1 MTAPPPDAPVRL
13 RLKCPDAE
21 DFVERFAPNVTR
33 AGIFLPTREVRAVGS
48 PIRFEIALAD
58 GTVVLAGEGS
68 VTWAKP
74 KGLGVKFT
82 TLDPSSERLVERL
95 LSRRQASPASPP
107 GLAAPPRADP
117 APDRE
122 RPAPPTRAVA
132 PAAPSV
138 SPPSSA
144 RGATRSLV
152 RITLASSAVVVGIA
166 VVWMSM
172 SRAGGGGASA
182 LPDKPA
188 ETVPVGA
195 ESAERQIAPPTPSDA
210 PAAPPVAPPPPSV
223 SPPRADDA
231 RADSLR
237 VESMLVG
244 ASYEKF
250 TCPHPT
256 TRLSVR
262 SSHTVNV
269 CLQVAHKPGKT
280 DRLALV
286 WERDGAFAS
295 KTALTVPASKPN
307 VRTRARMKISANRLG
322 AWSVRVISDRNASLA
337 QATFRV
343 VP

>member
-74 KGLGVKFT
+74 KGLGVTFT
-82 TLDPSSERLVERL
+82 TLDPASARIVERL

-107 GLAAPPRADP
+107 APPPRADP

-122 RPAPPTRAVA
+122 RPAPVA
-132 PAAPSV
+132 PTEPSL
-138 SPPSSA
+138 SPPSIE
-144 RGATRSLV
+144 RGATRSLG
-152 RITLASSAVVVGIA
+152 RIALGSSAVVVGIA
-166 VVWMSM
+166 VVWMSV
-172 SRAGGGGASA
+172 SRAGGTGASA
-182 LPDKPA
+182 PPRKPA
-188 ETVPVGA
+188 ATTPVGT
-195 ESAERQIAPPTPSDA
+195 ESAERPIPPPAPSEA
-210 PAAPPVAPPPPSV
+210 PVAPPPTNA
-223 SPPRADDA
+223 SPPRPDDA
-231 RADSLR
+231 RAENLR

-286 WERDGAFAS
+286 WERDGAFTS
-295 KTALTVPASKPN
+295 KTTLTVPASKPN

-322 AWSVRVISDRNASLA
+322 AWSVRVMSDRNASLA

>member
-82 TLDPSSERLVERL
+82 TLDPASARIVERL
-95 LSRRQASPASPP
+95 LGRRQASPASPP
-107 GLAAPPRADP
+107 AAPPRADP
-117 APDRE
+117 APE
-122 RPAPPTRAVA
+122 PQRPAPATRAVA
-132 PAAPSV
+132 PAEPSL
-138 SPPSSA
+138 SPPPIE
-144 RGATRSLV
+144 RGTTRSLG
-152 RITLASSAVVVGIA
+152 RIALASSAVVVGIA
-166 VVWMSM
+166 VVWMSV
-172 SRAGGGGASA
+172 SRARGAGASA
-182 LPDKPA
+182 PPGNPA
-188 ETVPVGA
+188 GATPVA
-195 ESAERQIAPPTPSDA
+195 TESAGRPIPPPASSDA
-210 PAAPPVAPPPPSV
+210 PVAPPPASV
-223 SPPRADDA
+223 PPPRPDDA
-231 RADSLR
+231 RAEGLR
-237 VESMLVG
+237 VESVLVG

-256 TRLSVR
+256 TRLSVK

-269 CLQVAHKPGKT
+269 CLQVAHKPGKSE
-280 DRLALV
+280 RLALV
-286 WERDGAFAS
+286 WERDGAFTS
-295 KTALTVPASKPN
+295 KTTLTIPASKPN

-322 AWSVRVISDRNASLA
+322 AWSVRVMSDRNASLA

>member
-74 KGLGVKFT
+74 KGLGVTFT
-82 TLDPSSERLVERL
+82 TLDPASARIVERL

-107 GLAAPPRADP
+107 AAPPRADP
-117 APDRE
+117 APEPE
-122 RPAPPTRAVA
+122 RPPLATRAVA
-132 PAAPSV
+132 PTEASL
-138 SPPSSA
+138 SPPPIE
-144 RGATRSLV
+144 RGTPRSLG
-152 RITLASSAVVVGIA
+152 RIVLASSSVVVGIA
-166 VVWMSM
+166 VVWISVG
-172 SRAGGGGASA
+172 RAGGRGASA
-182 LPDKPA
+182 PPGNPA
-188 ETVPVGA
+188 GATPVGTG
-195 ESAERQIAPPTPSDA
+195 SAERQIAPPAPSDA
-210 PAAPPVAPPPPSV
+210 PVAPPATNA
-223 SPPRADDA
+223 SPPPPDEN
-231 RADSLR
+231 LR

-256 TRLSVR
+256 TRLSVK

-280 DRLALV
+280 ERLALV
-286 WERDGAFAS
+286 WERDGAFTS
-295 KTALTVPASKPN
+295 KTTLTIPASKPN

-322 AWSVRVISDRNASLA
+322 AWSVRVMSDRNASLA